1 MNIKLPST
9 IKPLKIGTR
18 SSPLA
23 VWQATQVRDN
33 LSREFNLKNDAFEIH
48 TINTSG
54 DIFYDRPL
62 REIGGKGLFTKEIEK
77 ALLDGKIDIAV
88 HSMKDVPICQPPG
101 LIIDTYL
108 EREDP
113 RDALVSFVSPSLSDF
128 TDGAVFG
135 TSSVR
140 RKAQLLSLRPDL
152 KVIDFR
158 GNVQSRLKKLKVGVA
173 AGTFLAMAG
182 LNRLKVVDSAICPID
197 VEYMLPAVGQGVI
210 GVERRLNDFD
220 IAELLEKINNFESKV
235 CLCCER
241 AYLGALDGSCQTPI
255 AGLAIINNG
264 NVEFRGQILRPDG
277 SESFIE
283 FGKALL
289 EDSEKLG
296 LELAERVRSTASPDF
311 FSWA

>member
-1 MNIKLPST
+1 MSIKLPST
-9 IKPLKIGTR
+9 VKPLKIGTR

-33 LSREFNLKNDAFEIH
+33 LSREFNLKNEAFEIH

-88 HSMKDVPICQPPG
+88 HSMKDVPTCQPLG

-108 EREDP
+108 KREDP

-128 TDGAVFG
+128 TDGAVIG

-140 RKAQLLSLRPDL
+140 RKAQLLHLRPDL

-158 GNVQSRLKKLKVGVA
+158 GNVQSRLKKLKAGVA
-173 AGTFLAMAG
+173 VGTFLAMAG
-182 LNRLKVVDSAICPID
+182 LNRLKVVDPSICPID

-220 IAELLEKINNFESKV
+220 TAELLEKINNFESET
-235 CLCCER
+235 CLRCER
-241 AYLGALDGSCQTPI
+241 AYLEALDGSCQTPI
-255 AGLAIINNG
+255 AGLATINNG
-264 NVEFRGQILRPDG
+264 NIEFRGEILRPDG
-277 SESFIE
+277 SESLIE

-289 EDSEKLG
+289 EDSESLG
-296 LELAERVRSTASPDF
+296 LELAERLRSIASADF

>member
-33 LSREFNLKNDAFEIH
+33 LSREFNLENDAFEIH

-62 REIGGKGLFTKEIEK
+62 REIGGKGLFTKEIET
-77 ALLDGKIDIAV
+77 ALLDGRIDIAV
-88 HSMKDVPICQPPG
+88 HSMKDVPICQPSG

-113 RDALVSFVSPSLSDF
+113 RDALVSFVSPSLNDF
-128 TDGAVFG
+128 TDGAVIG

-140 RKAQLLSLRPDL
+140 RKAQLLHLRPDL

-158 GNVQSRLKKLKVGVA
+158 GNVQSRLKKLKGGVA

-182 LNRLKVVDSAICPID
+182 LNRLKVVGTSIFPID

-210 GVERRLNDFD
+210 GVERRLNDFN
-220 IAELLEKINNFESKV
+220 IAELLKKINNFESEM

-264 NVEFRGQILRPDG
+264 NVEFRGEILRPDG
-277 SESFIE
+277 SESLIE

-289 EDSEKLG
+289 EDSERLG
-296 LELAERVRSTASPDF
+296 LEIAERLRSTASSDF
-311 FSWA
+311 FSWT